1 MWVSFQPDWLKK
13 IPPMTPIRPN
23 SGQGMW
29 IRTGAQAECLACHT
43 ELVIPLPVEKQKA
56 RYSFFGDE
64 PFRNVEDRKV
74 LTYSLAG
81 TNRVRLPEVENAI
94 RDFKSRLYPSVSPDS
109 WRLHM
114 TDIWPEYAR
123 KRHPIFREWDSDF
136 IEDFA
141 ERFFELIRGFDDAFV
156 IYNISGIYY
165 PSKDKKRQRL
175 ERKQTRLEAY
185 SMLLVTVIYAATKD
199 RIQPSFVFDSEK
211 DSEANNVIHSWAQD
225 AFYGSRLN
233 LLHAFLARGL
243 EIPEPMF
250 VRPGSRPCL
259 EVADFVSYVVARY
272 CFRKLKNQPIDLDPE
287 LLGPVYYLAFVP
299 DGDVVTSMSTGYPW
313 EHFYGST

>member
-1 MWVSFQPDWLKK
+1 M
-13 IPPMTPIRPN
+13 
-23 SGQGMW
+23 
-29 IRTGAQAECLACHT
+29 
-43 ELVIPLPVEKQKA
+43 
-56 RYSFFGDE
+56 
-64 PFRNVEDRKV
+64 
-74 LTYSLAG
+74 
-81 TNRVRLPEVENAI
+81 
-94 RDFKSRLYPSVSPDS
+94 
-109 WRLHM
+109 
-114 TDIWPEYAR
+114 
-123 KRHPIFREWDSDF
+123 
-136 IEDFA
+136 
-141 ERFFELIRGFDDAFV
+141 
-156 IYNISGIYY
+156 
-165 PSKDKKRQRL
+165 
-175 ERKQTRLEAY
+175 
-185 SMLLVTVIYAATKD
+185 TVIYAATKD

-211 DSEANNVIHSWAQD
+211 DSEANNVIYGWAQD